1 MGWGE
6 ANVGPGR
13 QLATS
18 ELRLERGPRALAF
31 YLVAAR
37 SHRRGLRSRGRPGV
51 AGDGGG
57 GQREE
62 RTRKKEEEDQGRR
75 GERALQQ

>member
-1 MGWGE
+1 M
-6 ANVGPGR
+6 GPGR
-13 QLATS
+13 QLAAS

-31 YLVAAR
+31 CLVAAR

-51 AGDGGG
+51 GGMVVVV
-57 GQREE
+57 REK
-62 RTRKKEEEDQGRR
+62 RGRGKRRKKIQGRR

>member
-1 MGWGE
+1 MDLALNQSFFNWKLVWKPEIRDIGKTLFWENCSSWLRNLNLSDVGE
-6 ANVGPGR
+6 
-13 QLATS
+13 
-18 ELRLERGPRALAF
+18 
-31 YLVAAR
+31 
-37 SHRRGLRSRGRPGV
+37 
-51 AGDGGG
+51 GDGGG